1 MSFRFVVVEVASSV
15 VVVDAFVVVV
25 ADAFVV
31 VVDSFVVVVTDA
43 FVVEVVDAFV
53 VVVADAFVVVVD
65 AFVVVVVVTVVVV
78 VVVSSTSFMITRIA
92 PSFRPTWSSK
102 ISSPVTPSP
111 FRYLKRS
118 TSTMVPPLG
127 IWSMPSG
134 AQVTGNS

>member
-1 MSFRFVVVEVASSV
+1 MVVDSTVVVLTGASDSVAFVVVVPEVSETVVFSVVVVEVASSV
-15 VVVDAFVVVV
+15 V
-25 ADAFVV
+25 
-31 VVDSFVVVVTDA
+31 
-43 FVVEVVDAFV
+43 VVDAFV